1 MDCQIWRF
9 IIKPKQR
16 SNPQVTIDRMNIER
30 GNGNT
35 MSVRDPG
42 TFAGAAPAV
51 VRNVLEI
58 VLGRDCPREFDRPIK
73 SNADTRAANQ
83 REQSRTHLAMHIDH
97 QIIFC
102 APDLFEKIEKA
113 QHRAPSLAPLREV
126 ATRKED
132 HIREG

>member
-1 MDCQIWRF
+1 MDCQVWRF

-51 VRNVLEI
+51 VWNVLEI
-58 VLGRDCPREFDRPIK
+58 VLGRNCAREFDRSIK
-73 SNADTRAANQ
+73 SDAHSRATDEC
-83 REQSRTHLAMHIDH
+83 EQSRTHLPMHIDY
-97 QIIFC
+97 QTEFR
-102 APDLFEKIEKA
+102 APALFDHIHEA
-113 QHRAPSLAPLREV
+113 YGRAPSVP
-126 ATRKED
+126 
-132 HIREG
+132 